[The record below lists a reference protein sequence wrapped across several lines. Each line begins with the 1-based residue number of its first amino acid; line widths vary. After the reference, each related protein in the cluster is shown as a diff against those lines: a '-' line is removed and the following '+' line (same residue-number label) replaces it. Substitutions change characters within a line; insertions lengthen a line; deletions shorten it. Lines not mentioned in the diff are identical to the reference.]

1 MNSTSAKPGELRQA
15 MAWFRKEVR
24 TELRAKH
31 GLLVSALFGLMAVAA
46 MSFVAM
52 TERPSPLL
60 GGGMMTVV
68 LLFAGISAVPR
79 LFLVEEDQG
88 TLSLAR
94 TLAPP
99 VAIYLGKLMFAL
111 VQQLITG
118 LLLSVLFVV
127 LAQLSVRDW
136 PLLLTASA
144 LISVALAAALCSTS
158 ALVIGATNRW
168 LVASVAGLPLLYPLV
183 FLGFSVLRVAL
194 GQDSLEG
201 GWRVVIALAAYA
213 AAAMALGPGLVRLVW
228 NERKDPPQAIQG
240 PQS

>member
-1 MNSTSAKPGELRQA
+1 MNSTSANSSELRQA

-60 GGGMMTVV
+60 GGGMLTVV

-88 TLSLAR
+88 TLALAR

-99 VAIYLGKLMFAL
+99 VAIYLGKLLFAIF
-111 VQQLITG
+111 QQLVTG
-118 LLLSVLFVV
+118 VLLAILFVI
-127 LAQLSVRDW
+127 LAQLQVRDW
-136 PLLLTASA
+136 PLLLSAAA
-144 LISVALAAALCSTS
+144 LISVALAAALCATS

-168 LVASVAGLPLLYPLV
+168 IVASVAGLPLLYPLV
-183 FLGFSVLRVAL
+183 FLGYSVLRVAL
-194 GQDSLEG
+194 GQDSLAS
-201 GWRVVIALAAYA
+201 GWRVLVALAAYA
-213 AAAMALGPGLVRLVW
+213 AGAIALGPGLVRLVW
-228 NERKDPPQAIQG
+228 NERKDPPPTGQG